1 LLLSIGL
8 AFNPMAAQ
16 RCNNLLVAAWLL
28 LLNFFIFFTF
38 TVDFLIVRYY
48 YNNHSQISKGITMKK
63 RNINFHNP
71 NWQDVVNNLD
81 LSDRQI
87 SEQLAELGTDYN
99 ATSVNAL
106 RNGRIKEPSY
116 RVGVAFVELLNIDRM
131 RRGKKP
137 IVITDS
143 VTRA

>member
-1 LLLSIGL
+1 
-8 AFNPMAAQ
+8 
-16 RCNNLLVAAWLL
+16 
-28 LLNFFIFFTF
+28 
-38 TVDFLIVRYY
+38 
-48 YNNHSQISKGITMKK
+48 MKK
-63 RNINFHNP
+63 RNINLHNP
-71 NWQDVVNNLD
+71 NWQDIVNNLD